1 MLTYADVRDL
11 ASALLQKAD
20 LLLMDEPTNH
30 LDVRAIEWLEK
41 ELVDEYLKKD

>member
-1 MLTYADVRDL
+1 MLTYADVWAL

-41 ELVDEYLKKD
+41 ELVD